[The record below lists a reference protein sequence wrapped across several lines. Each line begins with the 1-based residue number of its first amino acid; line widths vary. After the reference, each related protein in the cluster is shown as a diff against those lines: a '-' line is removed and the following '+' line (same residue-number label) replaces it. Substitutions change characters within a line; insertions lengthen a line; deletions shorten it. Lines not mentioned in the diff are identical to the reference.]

1 MLFNQLLNISIQ
13 SELVSI
19 GAYKK
24 SDFNDL
30 NNSFDV
36 AFFQYFLNDYNYFK
50 EFETEQLNLIKDRK
64 LLFLSLIDSSTNKV
78 FGVTSIYDIDDNNRS
93 VEVGKTWLAK
103 DYQGTG
109 YNLVFK
115 YYLFKTLLEDFK
127 LNRVQLKAD
136 AKNLRSVPAMKSIG
150 LNYEGKL
157 LSHKVVKGSRV
168 RGTEMFSMTQ
178 NTWQDIKKFMETK
191 LNKKFTDIGW

>member
-168 RGTEMFSMTQ
+168 RDTEMFSMTQ

>member
-13 SELVSI
+13 GELVSI

-64 LLFLSLIDSSTNKV
+64 LLFLSLIDGSTNKV

-168 RGTEMFSMTQ
+168 RDTEMFSMTQ

>member
-19 GAYKK
+19 RAYKK

-30 NNSFDV
+30 NDSFNV
-36 AFFQYFLNDYNYFK
+36 AFFQYFLNDYNGFK
-50 EFETEQLNLIKDRK
+50 EFETEQLNLIKDRR
-64 LLFLSLIDSSTNKV
+64 LLFLSLIDNSTNKV

-136 AKNLRSVPAMKSIG
+136 AKNLRSVTAMKSIG

-168 RGTEMFSMTQ
+168 RDTEMFSMTQ

>member
-50 EFETEQLNLIKDRK
+50 EFESEQLNLIKDRK

-168 RGTEMFSMTQ
+168 RDTEMFSMTQ